1 RRDHQ
6 VKVRGYRIEL
16 GEVEAALRD
25 CAAVKD
31 AVAGGLG
38 EGGGQNRRGGGGVG
52 EAGEQKRLVAWVVER
67 EGMEVSVAELR
78 RELEER
84 LPDYMIPAAFI
95 KLDRLPVT
103 SNGKLDRRALP
114 QPDTSRPELDVVC
127 QAPRS
132 ESEGLLVEIWE
143 QVLRVSPVGIHD
155 NFFELG
161 GDSILSI
168 QIVALAARRGLRL
181 SPMEIF
187 QRQTIAEL
195 AAQSRS

>member
-1 RRDHQ
+1 
-6 VKVRGYRIEL
+6 
-16 GEVEAALRD
+16 
-25 CAAVKD
+25 
-31 AVAGGLG
+31 
-38 EGGGQNRRGGGGVG
+38 
-52 EAGEQKRLVAWVVER
+52 
-67 EGMEVSVAELR
+67 
-78 RELEER
+78 
-84 LPDYMIPAAFI
+84 
-95 KLDRLPVT
+95 
-103 SNGKLDRRALP
+103 
-114 QPDTSRPELDVVC
+114 VC

-195 AAQSRS
+195 AAQSRAEEAVVEAERGMLEGEAPLTPIQRWFFEQELAEAWHFNQAVMLEVKESRRAREWAGLAMELERRHDALRLRYERGGEWRQWYGGQRVAALAV